1 MANKQHWLA
10 GLVKGVFGQRIYL
23 ILAAVVNVKVNQPL
37 ENATKV
43 GSQMAEEALAE
54 IRRTITEVTGKIGEF
69 KAHLSTNETR
79 LRNLTGELA
88 TAQRVLDRAVEE
100 YDTAKSTS
108 SNYDPEA
115 LIDLEANVATLADN
129 VAGLENLVERQT
141 AIVGRLTKGM
151 ADAKKRLRHEERKL
165 QKLESDLHLA
175 QTEAETARA
184 LEALNDLTFG
194 TDDTS
199 VVQEFVDGANRK
211 YLTATATG
219 ELANDSVQ
227 NVLGQSL
234 QGDRAQQA
242 IERSRARRAGAL
254 PPSSGVDMTSITERH
269 REKA

>member
-54 IRRTITEVTGKIGEF
+54 IRRTIAEVTGKIGEF
-69 KAHLSTNETR
+69 NAHLSANETR
-79 LRNLTGELA
+79 LKNLTGELA

-100 YDTAKSTS
+100 YDVARSTS
-108 SNYDPEA
+108 KYDPDA
-115 LIDLEANVATLADN
+115 LADLEANVATLADN
-129 VAGLENLVERQT
+129 VAALEELVERQT
-141 AIVGRLTKGM
+141 GIVGRLTKGM

-165 QKLESDLHLA
+165 QKLQSDLHLA

-211 YLTATATG
+211 FLTATATG

-227 NVLGQSL
+227 NVLEQSL